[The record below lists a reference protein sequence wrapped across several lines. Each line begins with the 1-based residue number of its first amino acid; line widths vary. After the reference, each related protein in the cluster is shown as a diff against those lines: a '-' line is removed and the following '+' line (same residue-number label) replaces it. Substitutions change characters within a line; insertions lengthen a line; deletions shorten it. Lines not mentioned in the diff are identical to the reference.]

1 MPFHRYVQIRFL
13 ASLQHGYQFQAYQIQ
28 RLFQSLFVVYL
39 SHLES
44 SWMSL
49 GRMVPSIQLRYVQI
63 LISYREQSQD
73 AQSYR
78 NPSQVPMVLSHRY
91 TYYI

>member
-1 MPFHRYVQIRFL
+1 MQIRFL
-13 ASLQHGYQFQAYQIQ
+13 ASLQRGYQFQAYQIQ
-28 RLFQSLFVVYL
+28 RLFRSLFAVYL
-39 SHLES
+39 SHLRS

-63 LISYREQSQD
+63 LISYIEQSQD

-78 NPSQVPMVLSHRY
+78 NPLQVPMVLSHRY
-91 TYYI
+91 TCYI